1 MLLNEWSQL
10 KWVRPGCWPAEA
22 AAAVE
27 VLWRARAKEETEEG
41 ETKEAE
47 DEVDNG

>member
-1 MLLNEWSQL
+1 MGWSQNG
-10 KWVRPGCWPAEA
+10 RPGCWPEA